1 MSVGSESAEQM
12 VHIGIQVTESAAK
25 LAAVGAKN
33 LAAMLLALSRE
44 TKKTKGKTNLSAM
57 LAEGRPLKVVRLKLD
72 DLSAFGGEC
81 RKYGALYTAI
91 RDRKATDGLC
101 DVLVRADDA
110 AKINRIME
118 RMGYAVPQL
127 PERKNGDSRE
137 ASGKSVRL
145 PEDSLAAPA
154 PKISEPDTPAQNRLA
169 GLRMAAQTMRGMP
182 EAKQR

>member
-12 VHIGIQVTESAAK
+12 VRGSIQVTESAVK

-57 LAEGRPLKVVRLKLD
+57 LAEGRPLKVVRLKLED
-72 DLSAFGGEC
+72 ISAFGGEC

-118 RMGYAVPQL
+118 RMGYVVPQ
-127 PERKNGDSRE
+127 ERKNGDRPE
-137 ASGKSVRL
+137 ASGQSVRL
-145 PEDSLAAPA
+145 PEDSQAARA
-154 PKISEPDTPAQNRLA
+154 PKISEPDTPALNRLA

-182 EAKQR
+182 ETKQR